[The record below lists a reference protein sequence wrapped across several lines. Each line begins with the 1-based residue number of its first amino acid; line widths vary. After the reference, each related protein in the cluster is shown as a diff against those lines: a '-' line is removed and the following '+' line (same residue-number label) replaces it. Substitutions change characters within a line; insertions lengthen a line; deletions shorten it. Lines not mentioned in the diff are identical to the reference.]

1 MDQSEG
7 GEKVDS
13 DTSEDEEY
21 TGPPEAEFAENGSS
35 ELIPRSAIGSED
47 SNEGPYKGCRII
59 EWWQDDNK
67 VWWVKVRVDGQ
78 YQWVPHSEVSSSSSS

>member
-1 MDQSEG
+1 MDQQEG
-7 GEKVDS
+7 GEEVDS

-21 TGPPEAEFAENGSS
+21 TGPPHAEFAENGSS

-67 VWWVKVRVDGQ
+67 VWWVKVCVDGQ

>member
-1 MDQSEG
+1 MEPQE
-7 GEKVDS
+7 ECEEVELDS
-13 DTSEDEEY
+13 SKDEEY
-21 TGPPEAEFAENGSS
+21 NGPPDAEFAENASS
-35 ELIPRSAIGSED
+35 ELIPKSAIGSED

-67 VWWVKVRVDGQ
+67 IWWVKVRVDGQ